1 MARMLTDRER
11 LILLNLIPEIGTIRV
26 QRLLAAF
33 GSLQEL
39 FAAPEDQLWQVEGIG
54 QVLARRFA
62 TQCRNPQPV
71 EEELHLAKQAGCAV
85 VTQRDVD
92 FPTPLKQI
100 PDPPLVL
107 YMKGQWVDED
117 QVAVAVV
124 GSRRA
129 SLYGQQIAE
138 RLAYDLA
145 IRGVTVISGLARGID
160 AAAHRGALKA
170 HGRTLAVLG
179 NGLASIYPPEHKEL
193 AEQVAERGA
202 VLSEYPMRMEPLAQ
216 NFPRRNRLISG
227 LSLGVVIVEAAR
239 RSGAL
244 ITADCALEQGREVFA
259 VPGKVDSV
267 TSQGTHQLLKQGA
280 RLVTSVEDILEEL
293 RLVPLT
299 AGGAE
304 PAGGSTVVAAGLAEA
319 ETRVLACVE
328 ADPRTIDAIA
338 LESGLGMPEVSS
350 LLLQLEVKHLVR
362 QLPGK
367 RFIKIAGGLRIE
379 AGNASSSPEPRSPS
393 R

>member
-1 MARMLTDRER
+1 MDDRER
-11 LILLNLIPEIGTIRV
+11 LILLNLVPEVGSLRT
-26 QRLLAAF
+26 QRLLDAL
-33 GSLQEL
+33 GSLREL
-39 FAAPEDQLWQVEGIG
+39 FVASEEQLKQVDGIG
-54 QVLARRFA
+54 PVLANRIV
-62 TQCRNPQPV
+62 TQCRTPKLI
-71 EEELHLAKQAGCAV
+71 EEELRLAKQTACSIVTRLDAG
-85 VTQRDVD
+85 

-124 GSRRA
+124 GSRRS
-129 SLYGQQIAE
+129 SLYGQQLAE

-145 IRGVTVISGLARGID
+145 IRGATVISGLARGID

-179 NGLASIYPPEHKEL
+179 NGLASIYPPEHEEL
-193 AEQVAERGA
+193 AEQVAEHGA

-293 RLVPLT
+293 RLEPVPVNTPDRDAVSTTGRAAATGNLT
-299 AGGAE
+299 DPERALLEALKPDESSDVDSLAVKTGL
-304 PAGGSTVVAAGLAEA
+304 PVSICAATLLGLELK
-319 ETRVLACVE
+319 RL
-328 ADPRTIDAIA
+328 
-338 LESGLGMPEVSS
+338 
-350 LLLQLEVKHLVR
+350 VK

-367 RFIKIAGGLRIE
+367 RFVVVERAW
-379 AGNASSSPEPRSPS
+379 S
-393 R
+393 